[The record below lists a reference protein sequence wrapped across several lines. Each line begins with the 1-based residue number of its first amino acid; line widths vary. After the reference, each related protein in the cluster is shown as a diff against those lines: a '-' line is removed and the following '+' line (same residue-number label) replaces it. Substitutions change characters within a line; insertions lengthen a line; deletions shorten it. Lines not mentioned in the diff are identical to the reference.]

1 MLIKNIEF
9 IKSSNSIIECPK
21 DKLPEFAFLGRSN
34 VGKSSLIN
42 MIVNNKKLSKTSSKP
57 GKTRLINHFRVD
69 KKFYLVDLP
78 GYGWAKASKADRKK
92 WDHMVKEYVTKSNV
106 IVVLFILID
115 IRLKPQDIDISFLNY
130 YGKKNIPINIIF
142 TKCDKINSQ
151 NINKNINT
159 FFNELSKSWSEPP
172 EYFVTSSIKKIGK
185 IDITGHIESIYSS
198 FKNYEKN
205 L

>member
-1 MLIKNIEF
+1 
-9 IKSSNSIIECPK
+9 
-21 DKLPEFAFLGRSN
+21 
-34 VGKSSLIN
+34 

-92 WDHMVKEYVTKSNV
+92 WDKMVKEYVTKSNV
-106 IVVLFILID
+106 IVVLFMLID

-151 NINKNINT
+151 NIDNNIDT
-159 FFNELSKSWSEPP
+159 FFSELSKSWSEPP
-172 EYFVTSSIKKIGK
+172 EYFVTSSIKKTGK
-185 IDITGHIESIYSS
+185 DDIIDHIESIYSS